1 MRRRNFLR
9 GACGVAVALPL
20 LESLH
25 WRRFMSTAKAAG
37 APQKRLLV
45 YFTCNG
51 VNLETFYPTTPYG
64 ALTVD
69 LVEDDFTQLQSLG
82 KEDAMALACG
92 ATNVA
97 CSTTARSCG
106 ATRAAAR

>member
-1 MRRRNFLR
+1 MRRRNFLH

-45 YFTCNG
+45 T
-51 VNLETFYPTTPYG
+51 
-64 ALTVD
+64 
-69 LVEDDFTQLQSLG
+69 SL
-82 KEDAMALACG
+82 
-92 ATNVA
+92 ATG
-97 CSTTARSCG
+97 STSRPSTRRRRTAR
-106 ATRAAAR
+106 